1 MQWEEKEKC
10 LYTAFL
16 FLNDIWW

>member
-10 LYTAFL
+10 LYIAFL